1 MKNEKNDDDVSSNCD
16 VEFDQID
23 ALFVDNISWD
33 TNSQEFVDP
42 DPEYEEADFSNNF
55 EIWDN

>member
-1 MKNEKNDDDVSSNCD
+1 LKNEKNDDDVSSNCD

-23 ALFVDNISWD
+23 ALFADNISWD

-42 DPEYEEADFSNNF
+42 DPEYEEADFINNF